1 MMSLTA
7 EGKTLAGARGWAKYR
22 VGDFSLDVDWEAEAG
37 EVLTLFGPSG
47 AGKTTI
53 LRAIAGLVRPQE
65 GRVEIGGRI
74 VFDSKNGAWE
84 PSHRRRI
91 GFLTQDYHLF
101 PNLSVAGN
109 IAYGLSGLNP
119 SLRRERVAELVESFQ
134 LTGLELR
141 RPHEI
146 SGGQQQ
152 RAALARALAPNPS
165 LMLLDEPFNSL
176 DVVLRRAL
184 RSELRSSIKSANIP
198 AIMVTHDI
206 EEAISLGDSIQV
218 INDGRVEAAG
228 RPLEILG
235 QPGQGRVARLIGV
248 ENLLELKVAS
258 LHPQDGTMVCSAGDA
273 GLRLEVPLSD
283 VARDEQVT
291 VGIRASDI
299 ILAHTEPVGS
309 SARNR
314 LAGVVAGVQ
323 LRPPG
328 YEVTLRCT
336 GVQLK
341 CHITGT
347 SLNEMGV
354 KQGDEL
360 WAVFKASSCFLVR
373 DRG

>member
-1 MMSLTA
+1 MMDRQAKGQPLT
-7 EGKTLAGARGWAKYR
+7 GARGWARYR
-22 VGDFSLDVDWEAEAG
+22 VGDFSLDVGWEAAAG

-53 LRAIAGLVRPQE
+53 LRAIAGLVKPQE
-65 GRVEIGGRI
+65 GQVEIGGRT
-74 VFDSKNGAWE
+74 VFDSKTGLWE
-84 PSHRRRI
+84 PPHRRRI
-91 GFLTQDYHLF
+91 GFLTQNYHLF
-101 PNLSVAGN
+101 PNLTVSEN
-109 IAYGLSGLNP
+109 IAYGLTGLD
-119 SLRRERVAELVESFQ
+119 STSRRERVSVLVESFQ
-134 LTGLELR
+134 LAGLEER

-152 RAALARALAPNPS
+152 RAALARALAPSPS

-176 DVVLRRAL
+176 DVELRRTL
-184 RSELRSSIKSANIP
+184 RSELRSSIISANIP

-206 EEAISLGDSIQV
+206 EEAISLGDSVQV

-258 LHPQDGTMVCSAGDA
+258 LHPQDGTMVCSAGEA

-283 VARDEQVT
+283 VGRDEQVT

-299 ILAHTEPVGS
+299 ILAHAEPVGS

-314 LAGVVAGVQ
+314 IAGVVSGVQ

-328 YEVTLRCT
+328 YEVTLQCP

-354 KQGDEL
+354 KQDDEL

-373 DRG
+373 DQG